1 MKCCS
6 IIKHFHW
13 SIFNFL
19 RDLWVIS
26 LLLVTAKLL
35 QLNYDNDLLSWN
47 QSRTCFIFIFFSFEG
62 SKYIIICSPF
72 TSSLLKMGQQK
83 TLTRHIS
90 VMKTINIT
98 VIVSALNSWSS
109 LIFLLFFNSHCL
121 LPGYN
126 TVGKAQ
132 GFQRNLVAA
141 RVPSAS

>member
-1 MKCCS
+1 MDTLNPITARKIRGSRIFLLYKCLILMKCCS

-13 SIFNFL
+13 SIFNFF

-35 QLNYDNDLLSWN
+35 QLHYDNDLLSWN
-47 QSRTCFIFIFFSFEG
+47 QSRICFIFIFFSFEG

-90 VMKTINIT
+90 VMKTGSIS
-98 VIVSALNSWSS
+98 VSGQ
-109 LIFLLFFNSHCL
+109 
-121 LPGYN
+121 LPTY
-126 TVGKAQ
+126 
-132 GFQRNLVAA
+132 
-141 RVPSAS
+141 PSPNPTLTLTCYQ